1 MLSQASMRPPVVPFV
16 DSPPRNAI
24 RIQGL
29 GKSYGAVPV
38 LEEIDLDLPEGE
50 FISLLGPS
58 GCGKTTLLRI
68 LAGLETDWRGVAEI
82 DGAPVAEARRS
93 QEIGIAFQRAALLPS
108 RTALRNVQLT
118 LEVCHRS
125 GVFDPERLL
134 REFGLGEF
142 LHHYPHELSGGMQ
155 QRVNIA
161 AAIVHHPRLLLL
173 DEPFGALD
181 ELTREAL
188 WAWLA
193 QLLAVTRQT
202 AVLVTHCVEEAVTLS
217 DRVAVMSA
225 RPGRIHS
232 LLDIDLPRPRTGRLD
247 EAFAR
252 EVTRVRRSLYAA
264 VDAGGGG
271 SP

>member
-1 MLSQASMRPPVVPFV
+1 VPAPVA
-16 DSPPRNAI
+16 SPPRNAI

-38 LEEIDLDLPEGE
+38 LEGIELDLAEGE
-50 FISLLGPS
+50 FLSLLGPS

-68 LAGLETDWRGVAEI
+68 LGGLETGWAGTVAI
-82 DGAPVAEARRS
+82 DGAPVAAARRS
-93 QEIGIAFQRAALLPS
+93 QEIGIAFQRPALLPS

-118 LEVCHRS
+118 LEVCRRS

-134 REFGLGEF
+134 REFGLGDY
-142 LHHYPHELSGGMQ
+142 LHHYPHQLSGGMQ
-155 QRVNIA
+155 QRVAIA

-202 AVLVTHCVEEAVTLS
+202 AILVTHSVEEAVTLS
-217 DRVAVMSA
+217 DRVAVLSA
-225 RPGRIHS
+225 RPGRLHS
-232 LLDIDLPRPRTGRLD
+232 LVAIDLPRPRIGRLD
-247 EAFAR
+247 EPFAR
-252 EVTRVRRSLYAA
+252 EVVRVRRALYAA
-264 VDAGGGG
+264 VAAGGG
-271 SP
+271 SPR